1 MGVINI
7 KTLLVA
13 INAKYIHTSLAVRS
27 IYTYC
32 KENNTN
38 INIKEFTINN
48 DEDTIINEIYE
59 EKPDFLGF
67 SCYIW
72 NVNIILDIIST
83 IKKLLPDIKIF
94 VGGPEVSYDYEYI
107 FEKGVDIVCI
117 GEGEQTVKELVDKFN
132 TTKYIDKSFESI
144 EGIAFKVNN
153 NLIITNDR
161 KLLELDKIPFV
172 YKEGLYGTENKILY
186 YEASR
191 GCPYS
196 CQYCLSSLEKGL
208 RFLTEERVKQDLDFF
223 LKNNVKQVKFV
234 DRTFNCNKKFAL
246 LIWNYLIDNDNGM
259 TNFHFEISADIIDED
274 MINTLKKARVGLFQ
288 FEIGV
293 QSTNNNTLDEIKRK
307 TNLKKLFDRVNEI
320 KKLKNIHQHLDLIA
334 GLPFEDYEI
343 FKKSFND
350 VFKVYPE
357 QFQLGFLKLLKGSG
371 LRINAKKYGIVYKDK
386 APYEV
391 LYTNLINYDKMTT
404 LKNIEEMVEIYYNS
418 GKAINTIKYGIKF
431 FKSPFDFFENLVTYW
446 INNKYNNISHS
457 KMKLYEI
464 IYTFLSSIDGI
475 NSSILNEIIKFDI
488 LLNDNIKSLP
498 VWINTQYNNEFKEK
512 ERRFYN
518 NEENIKKYLPHLEKY
533 GAKQISRM
541 CYFEKFNIDIENII
555 NSNFEQ
561 IDKKENYILFDYYTK
576 NDLIYKV
583 KYYYLE
589 RGNFDETF

>member
-1 MGVINI
+1 MIKI

-13 INAKYIHTSLAVRS
+13 VNAKYIHTSLAVRS
-27 IYTYC
+27 IAMYC

-38 INIKEFTINN
+38 VNTKEFTINN
-48 DEDTIINEIYE
+48 DEDTIINEIYK

-72 NVNIILDIIST
+72 NINIILDIIAT
-83 IKKLLPDIKIF
+83 IKKLLPNVKIF
-94 VGGPEVSYDYEYI
+94 VGGPEVSYEYEYI

-117 GEGEQTVKELVDKFN
+117 GEGEKTVKELVDNFN
-132 TTKYIDKSFESI
+132 NKKCIDLSFENVD
-144 EGIAFKVNN
+144 GIAFKLENK
-153 NLIITNDR
+153 IIKTKDR
-161 KLLELDKIPFV
+161 ELLPLNEIPFV
-172 YKEGLYGTENKILY
+172 YKNGLEDTQNKILY

-208 RFLTEERVKQDLDFF
+208 RFLNEERVKEDLTFF

-246 LIWNYLIDNDNGM
+246 MIWNYLIENDNGI
-259 TNFHFEISADIIDED
+259 TNFHFEISADIVDDE
-274 MINTLKKARVGLFQ
+274 MLQTLKRARVGLFQ

-293 QSTNNNTLDEIKRK
+293 QSTNDATLDEIKRK
-307 TNLKKLFDRVNEI
+307 TNLEKLFDKVDKI
-320 KKLKNIHQHLDLIA
+320 KNLKNIHQHLDLIA

-350 VFKVYPE
+350 VFNVYPE

-371 LRINAKKYGIVYKDK
+371 LRINANKYGIVYKDK

-391 LYTNLINYDKMTT
+391 LYTSLINYDKMNM
-404 LKNIEEMVEIYYNS
+404 LKSIEEMVETYYNS

-431 FKSPFDFFENLVTYW
+431 FNSPFDFFENLAIYW
-446 INNKYNNISHS
+446 EENNYNNISPS

-464 IYTFLSSIDGI
+464 IYTFLKNIKNIDDK
-475 NSSILNEIIKFDI
+475 ILKEIIKFDI

-498 VWINTQYNNEFKEK
+498 NWIETNYNSQFKEK
-512 ERRFYN
+512 ERAFYN
-518 NEENIKKYLPHLEKY
+518 NKENIEKYIPHLKNY
-533 GAKQISRM
+533 DAKQLSRM
-541 CYFEKFNIDIENII
+541 CYFERFNINIKNMIET
-555 NSNFEQ
+555 NFNVIRE
-561 IDKKENYILFDYYTK
+561 EETYILFDYYTK

-583 KYYYLE
+583 KYHYLE
-589 RGNFDETF
+589 RGCFNEA

>member
-1 MGVINI
+1 MIKI

-27 IYTYC
+27 IDVYC
-32 KENNTN
+32 KQNNTN
-38 INIKEFTINN
+38 INVKEFTINN
-48 DEDTIINEIYE
+48 NEDTIINEIYA

-72 NVNIILDIIST
+72 NINLVLDLIST
-83 IKKLLPDIKIF
+83 IKKLLPNIKIF
-94 VGGPEVSYDYEYI
+94 VGGPEVSYEYEYI

-117 GEGEQTVKELVDKFN
+117 GEGEKTVKELVDNFN
-132 TTKYIDKSFESI
+132 NKKCIDSSFKNI
-144 EGIAFKVNN
+144 DGIAFKLDNN
-153 NLIITNDR
+153 IIVTKDR
-161 KLLELDKIPFV
+161 ELLCLDEIPFV
-172 YKEGLYGTENKILY
+172 YKDGLEGTEHKILY

-208 RFLTEERVKQDLDFF
+208 RFLSEERVKQDLNFF

-246 LIWNYLIDNDNGM
+246 MIWNYLIDNDNGI
-259 TNFHFEISADIIDED
+259 TNFHFEISADIVDDE
-274 MINTLKKARVGLFQ
+274 MLETLKRARLGLFQ

-293 QSTNNNTLDEIKRK
+293 QSTNDATLDEIKRK
-307 TNLKKLFDRVNEI
+307 TNLQKLFDKVNKI
-320 KKLKNIHQHLDLIA
+320 KELKNIHQHLDLIA

-343 FKKSFND
+343 FKNSFND
-350 VFKVYPE
+350 VFNVYPE

-371 LRINAKKYGIVYKDK
+371 LRINANKYGIVYKEK

-391 LYTNLINYDKMTT
+391 LYTSLINYDKMNM
-404 LKNIEEMVEIYYNS
+404 LKSIEEMVETYYNS

-431 FKSPFDFFENLVTYW
+431 FNSSFDFFENLAIYW
-446 INNKYNNISHS
+446 EENNYNNVSPS
-457 KMKLYEI
+457 KMKLYEV
-464 IYTFLSSIDGI
+464 IYTFLNNIDNI
-475 NSSILNEIIKFDI
+475 DKNILNEIVKFDI

-498 VWINTQYNNEFKEK
+498 TWINTDYNSNFKEK
-512 ERRFYN
+512 ERLFYN
-518 NEENIKKYLPHLEKY
+518 NKENIEKYIPHLNNY
-533 GAKQISRM
+533 DAKQLSRM

-555 NSNFEQ
+555 NSNFNI
-561 IDKKENYILFDYYTK
+561 IDKKETYILFDHYTK

-583 KYYYLE
+583 KYHFLE
-589 RGNFDETF
+589 RGNFYEA

>member
-1 MGVINI
+1 MIKI

-27 IYTYC
+27 IDVYC
-32 KENNTN
+32 KQNNTN
-38 INIKEFTINN
+38 INVKEFTINN
-48 DEDTIINEIYE
+48 NEDTIINEIYA

-72 NVNIILDIIST
+72 NINLVLDLIST
-83 IKKLLPDIKIF
+83 IKKLLPNIKIF
-94 VGGPEVSYDYEYI
+94 VGGPEVSYEYEYI

-117 GEGEQTVKELVDKFN
+117 GEGEKTVKELVDNFN
-132 TTKYIDKSFESI
+132 NKKCIDSSFKNI
-144 EGIAFKVNN
+144 DGIAFKLDNN
-153 NLIITNDR
+153 IIVTKDR
-161 KLLELDKIPFV
+161 ELLCLDEIPFV
-172 YKEGLYGTENKILY
+172 YKDGLEGTEHKILY

-208 RFLTEERVKQDLDFF
+208 RFLSEERVKQDLNFF

-246 LIWNYLIDNDNGM
+246 MIWNYLIGNDNDI
-259 TNFHFEISADIIDED
+259 TNFHFEISADIVDDE
-274 MINTLKKARVGLFQ
+274 MLETLKKARLGLFQ

-293 QSTNNNTLDEIKRK
+293 QSTNDATLDEIKRK
-307 TNLKKLFDRVNEI
+307 TNLQKLFDKVNKI
-320 KKLKNIHQHLDLIA
+320 KELKNIHQHLDLIA

-343 FKKSFND
+343 FKNSFND
-350 VFKVYPE
+350 VFNVYPE

-371 LRINAKKYGIVYKDK
+371 LRINANKYGIVYKEK

-391 LYTNLINYDKMTT
+391 LYTSLINYDKMNM
-404 LKNIEEMVEIYYNS
+404 LKSIEEMVETYYNS

-431 FKSPFDFFENLVTYW
+431 FNSSFDFFENLAIYW
-446 INNKYNNISHS
+446 EENNYNNVSPS
-457 KMKLYEI
+457 KMKLYEV
-464 IYTFLSSIDGI
+464 IYTFLNNIDNI
-475 NSSILNEIIKFDI
+475 DKNILNEIVKFDI

-498 VWINTQYNNEFKEK
+498 TWINTDYNSNFKEK
-512 ERRFYN
+512 ERLFYN
-518 NEENIKKYLPHLEKY
+518 NKENIEKYIPHLNNY
-533 GAKQISRM
+533 DAKQLSRM

-555 NSNFEQ
+555 NSNFNI
-561 IDKKENYILFDYYTK
+561 IDKKETYILFDYYTK

-583 KYYYLE
+583 KYHFLE
-589 RGNFDETF
+589 RGNFYEA

>member
-1 MGVINI
+1 MIKI

-27 IYTYC
+27 IDVYC
-32 KENNTN
+32 KQNNTN
-38 INIKEFTINN
+38 INVKEFTINN
-48 DEDTIINEIYE
+48 NEDTIINEIYA

-72 NVNIILDIIST
+72 NINLVLDLIST
-83 IKKLLPDIKIF
+83 IKKLLPNIKIF
-94 VGGPEVSYDYEYI
+94 VGGPEVSYEYEYI

-117 GEGEQTVKELVDKFN
+117 GEGEKTVKELVDNFN
-132 TTKYIDKSFESI
+132 NKKCIDSSFKNI
-144 EGIAFKVNN
+144 DGIAFKLDNN
-153 NLIITNDR
+153 IIVTKDR
-161 KLLELDKIPFV
+161 ELLCLDEIPFV
-172 YKEGLYGTENKILY
+172 YKDGLEGTEHKILY

-208 RFLTEERVKQDLDFF
+208 RFLSEERVKQDLNFF

-246 LIWNYLIDNDNGM
+246 MIWNYLIDNDNGI
-259 TNFHFEISADIIDED
+259 TNFHFEISADIVDDE
-274 MINTLKKARVGLFQ
+274 MLETLKRARLGLFQ

-293 QSTNNNTLDEIKRK
+293 QSTNDATLDEIKRK
-307 TNLKKLFDRVNEI
+307 TNLQKLFDKVNKI
-320 KKLKNIHQHLDLIA
+320 KELKNIHQHLDLIA

-343 FKKSFND
+343 FKNSFND
-350 VFKVYPE
+350 VFNVYPE

-371 LRINAKKYGIVYKDK
+371 LRINANKYGIVYKEK

-391 LYTNLINYDKMTT
+391 LYTSLINYDKMNM
-404 LKNIEEMVEIYYNS
+404 LKSIEEMVETYYNS

-431 FKSPFDFFENLVTYW
+431 FNSSFDFFENLAIYW
-446 INNKYNNISHS
+446 EENNYNNVSPS
-457 KMKLYEI
+457 KMKLYEV
-464 IYTFLSSIDGI
+464 IYTFLNNIDNI
-475 NSSILNEIIKFDI
+475 DKSILNEIVKFDI

-498 VWINTQYNNEFKEK
+498 TWINTDYNSNFKEK
-512 ERRFYN
+512 ERLFYN
-518 NEENIKKYLPHLEKY
+518 NKENIEKYIPHLNNY
-533 GAKQISRM
+533 DAKQLSRM

-555 NSNFEQ
+555 NSNFNI
-561 IDKKENYILFDYYTK
+561 IDKKETYILFDYYTK

-583 KYYYLE
+583 KYHFLE
-589 RGNFDETF
+589 RGNFYEA

>member
-1 MGVINI
+1 MIKI

-27 IYTYC
+27 IDVYC
-32 KENNTN
+32 KQNNTN
-38 INIKEFTINN
+38 INVKEFTINN
-48 DEDTIINEIYE
+48 NEDTIINEIYA

-72 NVNIILDIIST
+72 NINLVLDLIST
-83 IKKLLPDIKIF
+83 IKKLLPNIKIF
-94 VGGPEVSYDYEYI
+94 VGGPEVSYEYEYI

-117 GEGEQTVKELVDKFN
+117 GEGEKTVKELVDNFN
-132 TTKYIDKSFESI
+132 NKKCIDSSFKNI
-144 EGIAFKVNN
+144 DGIAFKLDNN
-153 NLIITNDR
+153 IIVTKDR
-161 KLLELDKIPFV
+161 ELLCLDEIPFV
-172 YKEGLYGTENKILY
+172 YKDGLEGTEHKILY

-208 RFLTEERVKQDLDFF
+208 RFLSEERVKQDLNFF

-246 LIWNYLIDNDNGM
+246 MIWNYLIDNDNGI
-259 TNFHFEISADIIDED
+259 TNFHFEISADIVDDE
-274 MINTLKKARVGLFQ
+274 MLETLKRARLGLFQ

-293 QSTNNNTLDEIKRK
+293 QSTNDATLDEIKRK
-307 TNLKKLFDRVNEI
+307 TNLQKLFDKVNKI
-320 KKLKNIHQHLDLIA
+320 KELKNIHQHLDLIA

-343 FKKSFND
+343 FKNSFND
-350 VFKVYPE
+350 VFNVYPE

-371 LRINAKKYGIVYKDK
+371 LRINANKYGIVYKEK

-391 LYTNLINYDKMTT
+391 LYTSLINYDKMNM
-404 LKNIEEMVEIYYNS
+404 LKSIEEMVETYYNS

-431 FKSPFDFFENLVTYW
+431 FNSSFDFFENLAIYW
-446 INNKYNNISHS
+446 EENNYNNVSPS
-457 KMKLYEI
+457 KMKLYEV
-464 IYTFLSSIDGI
+464 IYTFLNNIDNI
-475 NSSILNEIIKFDI
+475 DKNILNEIVKFDI

-498 VWINTQYNNEFKEK
+498 TWINTDYNSNFKEK
-512 ERRFYN
+512 ERLFYN
-518 NEENIKKYLPHLEKY
+518 NKENIEKYIPHLNNY
-533 GAKQISRM
+533 DAKQLSRM

-555 NSNFEQ
+555 NSNFNI
-561 IDKKENYILFDYYTK
+561 IDKKETYILFDYYTK

-583 KYYYLE
+583 KYHFLE
-589 RGNFDETF
+589 RGNFYEA